1 MAEKDNTSRST
12 KDNSY
17 HSYPVSLRKQVCKLL
32 DENQLLTAKMICK
45 LLNLPYK
52 KYKQTIT
59 NYRNYWKY
67 NHENERGSN
76 CSNFHCYKAK
86 VRMDRVLSDDLRSKL
101 SFGVPNAFVGYGWRL
116 SRARNKFLIWKGKL
130 GRVVWYTTGLVL
142 IEVKKPGNLGKAKQ
156 LFCDAFIS
164 TGLLTDLRV
173 FSPILDKISP
183 KSCHFVYEAPM
194 RLPYMVVH
202 DFEESHGI
210 TIKLGDRSHPNAV
223 EVIAEF
229 TRKQDEIEEKVSYV
243 FDAFRAVNGKG
254 SLSAPKV
261 EPLPALPKWSDY
273 SW

>member
-1 MAEKDNTSRST
+1 MQKFLPDKCTINSLSAKFALADSKRKLGGCLKKMAEKDNTSHST

-130 GRVVWYTTGLVL
+130 GRVW
-142 IEVKKPGNLGKAKQ
+142 
-156 LFCDAFIS
+156 
-164 TGLLTDLRV
+164 
-173 FSPILDKISP
+173 
-183 KSCHFVYEAPM
+183 
-194 RLPYMVVH
+194 
-202 DFEESHGI
+202 
-210 TIKLGDRSHPNAV
+210 
-223 EVIAEF
+223 F
-229 TRKQDEIEEKVSYV
+229 TLQGW
-243 FDAFRAVNGKG
+243 F
-254 SLSAPKV
+254 
-261 EPLPALPKWSDY
+261 
-273 SW
+273 